1 MNTSSHDYNKDLDL
15 RLFGRESP
23 GIASSSSAPAGATA
37 PQQQPAS
44 NQQAEKAKS
53 KDTSEYRITE
63 IAITVPADG
72 LKKDGKKTYF

>member
-23 GIASSSSAPAGATA
+23 GTASSSSAPADATTTN
-37 PQQQPAS
+37 QQPVS